1 MLFVD
6 VQLLYI
12 HVFQNRLKSSVLSR
26 LGSHFDPNDENA
38 IENNL
43 LKMDIYYK
51 EFNFENIVEEPAY
64 PVCAP
69 ACPFGIFLCLG
80 PIMQY
85 FQRLVV

>member
-1 MLFVD
+1 MWHALFVD

-12 HVFQNRLKSSVLSR
+12 HVLQNRLKSSVLSR

-51 EFNFENIVEEPAY
+51 EFNFENIVELPAY
-64 PVCAP
+64 SVCV
-69 ACPFGIFLCLG
+69 L
-80 PIMQY
+80 
-85 FQRLVV
+85 